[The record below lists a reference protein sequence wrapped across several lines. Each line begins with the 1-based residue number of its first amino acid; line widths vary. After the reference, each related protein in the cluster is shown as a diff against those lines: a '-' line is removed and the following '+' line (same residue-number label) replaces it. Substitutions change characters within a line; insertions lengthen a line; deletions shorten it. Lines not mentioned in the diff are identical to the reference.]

1 MNERSE
7 CKPDR
12 AQQVRDGEKTRK
24 KPGDFH
30 VVNHS
35 VAREDGVPK
44 VTGRAVFT
52 SDIHLEGMA
61 YAKLVRSPFAHA
73 RIRSIDTGKA
83 LRQPGVIAVLSG
95 DDLQGIDRY
104 YGHAVKDH
112 PLLAIGKVRFLGEPV
127 AAVVA
132 DDERSAYD
140 ALESVRVDYEELPAV
155 LDVDSALA
163 GGAPL
168 VHEMAYRT
176 GGFRGFD
183 ATASTPPGNTR
194 QQAHVE
200 GGGAPAA

>member
-1 MNERSE
+1 MN
-7 CKPDR
+7 
-12 AQQVRDGEKTRK
+12 GEKTRK

-95 DDLQGIDRY
+95 DDLQGIDPY
-104 YGHAVKDH
+104 YGNAVKDH
-112 PLLAIGKVRFLGEPV
+112 PLVAIGKVRFLGEPV

-132 DDERSAYD
+132 DDERSAYE
-140 ALESVRVDYEELPAV
+140 ALESIQVEYEELPAV
-155 LDVDSALA
+155 LEIDGALA
-163 GGAPL
+163 AGAPQVHETSYGGGA
-168 VHEMAYRT
+168 
-176 GGFRGFD
+176 FRGFD
-183 ATASTPPGNTR
+183 DPGSP
-194 QQAHVE
+194 Q
-200 GGGAPAA
+200 PS